1 VTYKTLGYYYRIM
14 NKKRNRFL
22 PIKLTARCR
31 GNPYDCLLVVARQ
44 ILGRN
49 KPCPYDINFGDVLP
63 SIPKSEENGNFS
75 KKWGDGV

>member
-1 VTYKTLGYYYRIM
+1 M
-14 NKKRNRFL
+14 NKKRYRFL

-31 GNPYDCLLVVARQ
+31 GN
-44 ILGRN
+44 
-49 KPCPYDINFGDVLP
+49 PYDINFGDVLP